1 MDRKTY
7 RVDATREGR
16 WWIVS
21 VPAIDYRTQARAL
34 GEIEEMGRDL
44 ISTMEDVEPDSFDVE
59 LSVTIPS
66 DVRDQLDEAAR
77 LEQQARD
84 SSAAA
89 ARDRRAAARALRDRH
104 GLPAVDVATVLGVT
118 RARAYQLLDDP
129 AKAPRSGSGSVTSK
143 AARSGSVTSKAARS
157 GSVTSKAAAARSGS
171 ATSKAAAARSGSA
184 TSKASKVEKFA

>member
-1 MDRKTY
+1 MDRKMY

-44 ISTMEDVEPDSFDVE
+44 IATMEDVEPNSFDVD
-59 LSVTIPS
+59 LHVTIPS
-66 DVRDQLDEAAR
+66 DIREQLDEAAR

-84 SSAAA
+84 NSAAA

-129 AKAPRSGSGSVTSK
+129 AKAPRSGTVTSK
-143 AARSGSVTSKAARS
+143 AARSGSINVTSKVAAARNS
-157 GSVTSKAAAARSGS
+157 SVTSKATR
-171 ATSKAAAARSGSA
+171 
-184 TSKASKVEKFA
+184 VEKLA

>member
-44 ISTMEDVEPDSFDVE
+44 IATMEDVEPESFDVD
-59 LSVTIPS
+59 LHVTIPS
-66 DVRDQLDEAAR
+66 DIRDQLDEAAR

-129 AKAPRSGSGSVTSK
+129 TKATRGGT
-143 AARSGSVTSKAARS
+143 ATSKAARS
-157 GSVTSKAAAARSGS
+157 GSVTSKAAAARSNS
-171 ATSKAAAARSGSA
+171 VTSKAAARSNSVA
-184 TSKASKVEKFA
+184 SKASKIEKFA